1 MLQNGFTFQIKSSYT
16 DLWSGRDFKSK
27 GIAGAKL
34 GKALD
39 FYRRET
45 VSVKLQINDCNI

>member
-1 MLQNGFTFQIKSSYT
+1 MVLPFKSKAATQTFG
-16 DLWSGRDFKSK
+16 LVEDFKSK

-39 FYRRET
+39 FYRREM